1 MQATCSGYTLATA
14 NEHERTLRS
23 ALWLRLM
30 LPMLPL
36 MMLLLMLLLLL
47 SRTATSCGGCIRCG
61 CDGGVCCFCG
71 RVSLK
76 TSLQLVPTAAVAVE
90 ALGTPLMRADVVVT
104 SLTVG
109 GTLAVLLSA
118 VAKGARLRC
127 CVVNV

>member
-1 MQATCSGYTLATA
+1 MQPTRTGYTLQTA
-14 NEHERTLRS
+14 NDHERTLRS

-36 MMLLLMLLLLL
+36 MMLLLMLLLL
-47 SRTATSCGGCIRCG
+47 SRAATSCGGCVRCG

-76 TSLQLVPTAAVAVE
+76 TSFQLVPTAAVAVE
-90 ALGTPLMRADVVVT
+90 AVGTPLMRADVVVT
-104 SLTVG
+104 SLSVG

-118 VAKGARLRC
+118 VAKGARLLC
-127 CVVNV
+127 CTVVGW